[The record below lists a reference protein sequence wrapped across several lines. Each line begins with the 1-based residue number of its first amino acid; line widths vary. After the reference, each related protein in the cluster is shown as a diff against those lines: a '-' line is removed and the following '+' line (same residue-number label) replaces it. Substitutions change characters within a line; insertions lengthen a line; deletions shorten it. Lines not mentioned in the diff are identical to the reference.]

1 MTQDM
6 FFSRQSLMQIIILGS
21 RRHDT
26 SISDSDEI
34 YYANV
39 CVCVCIYIYLYTP
52 TLVIRMKFITQMC
65 VCIHTHTHKKLV
77 MIHVTFSTV

>member
-1 MTQDM
+1 
-6 FFSRQSLMQIIILGS
+6 MQIIILGS

-39 CVCVCIYIYLYTP
+39 CVCVYIYIFIYTYISDSDEIYYAN
-52 TLVIRMKFITQMC
+52 VC
-65 VCIHTHTHKKLV
+65 VYTHTHTQEISNDTRNIFNSIDSK
-77 MIHVTFSTV
+77 ITIC